1 MTNFKSTLESEGK
14 FLNLLFVLVLRL
26 SRTGK
31 RNQPAYRM
39 VVAEHSSPIQSKF
52 VDIVGYYNPAEKNK
66 INFQMDRIE
75 HWIKMGAKPSQS
87 LASLLKKNS
96 VPNMDKFIAP
106 RTQKRKKKGAPEEVA
121 AAPAAEAPVAEA
133 PVETPAQ

>member
-1 MTNFKSTLESEGK
+1 M
-14 FLNLLFVLVLRL
+14 LVLRL

-106 RTQKRKKKGAPEEVA
+106 RTQKRTKKGESAVVPE
-121 AAPAAEAPVAEA
+121 AAPAA
-133 PVETPAQ
+133 